1 MGYVPNGFKTNT
13 YYKTKGI
20 SNCWYRYVPNFTIA
34 ATESD
39 SIQLNGICKFSKDF
53 KEYPNAA
60 RTKYFN
66 YYRLIEYYP
75 ISNEYNISFDINNN
89 SLYINANDF
98 YNSNPYEYLDSVNYI
113 GKDEKKYYTIKS
125 NAIVKTYKKESI
137 FHYNY
142 VGGLSIN
149 RIYLINSSTFY
160 NGIDDQYIKIE
171 REYANDTLV
180 TNNTGL
186 YINIKDLSN
195 LDEQDESIISKSK
208 KSEVKLTEKD
218 LSNYRYFTLL
228 SDTPIYSSIQKEV
241 KINNSFI
248 NNNSINDYKGINKC
262 ATLKTGSI
270 IGVKIVNDD
279 NGKMIPGVFQIFKYY
294 TSKVDMYNTSLLPTS
309 MYKDKYIFLY
319 DNTYFEEISE
329 PSVVLSNN
337 EELMSIIDENER
349 MEAINTNDQLP
360 INYTTNQQLTS
371 INTDLNVKD
380 VEDQSTSYMELFQNT
395 TYTNKVQEAIKNVNT
410 TNINSIYGAPTQ
422 FLPLTD
428 PRINIVPGNS
438 EDSIDVNSITGVG
451 RIYGEKILTQM
462 PFLYITPGVP
472 EFMAGF
478 AEEQRKSILASM
490 IDGIENN
497 AQIEDL
503 VNNSGGR
510 YYNIRFA
517 RAEYINYLNAMLHAA
532 VALLQIDKET
542 INGTELAVY
551 DWSTP
556 LNKYAVSITNNPNGN
571 FFSNIA
577 EASVEFVQQIT
588 SGIINGVSSII
599 NGTLDSFKYLF
610 TGEMTE
616 AMKSNIDTI
625 NECGNQSSLVFFAD
639 CGNQTDDS
647 FSNSTT
653 QSQLLSQLNS
663 LSDLG
668 REISFITGIA
678 DANGTMV
685 LNKLLDGGLYTLDE
699 ATNFANTAIGR
710 GNLISNIISK
720 ARTILSGGRMLFP
733 EIWADSSFSRSYSFR
748 MKLISPSGDKLS
760 VFLNILVPIYHLLA
774 LVLPRQSKGTPEG
787 YYSPFL
793 VKAACKSLLNID
805 MGIITDLNLTKG
817 GEAEWSVDG
826 LPTVAEISFTIKDL
840 YEGLSMTELG
850 GPIDGILSNASEI
863 DYIANSCGVNIYEQ
877 PLRKNI
883 ELFKILYLSQFSS
896 IDNFQNSIIT
906 GINNAG
912 VRLTDF
918 VNNRSRAIMRMLTHR
933 NL

>member
-20 SNCWYRYVPNFTIA
+20 SNCWYRYIPNFTTA
-34 ATESD
+34 ATVSS

-53 KEYPNAA
+53 KEYPNGAG
-60 RTKYFN
+60 TKYFN

-75 ISNEYNISFDINNN
+75 ISNEYNITLDLNNN

-98 YNSNPYEYLDSVNYI
+98 YNSNPYEYLDSINYI
-113 GKDEKKYYTIKS
+113 GKDEKIYYTIKS
-125 NAIVKTYKKESI
+125 NAIVKIYKKESI

-142 VGGLSIN
+142 VGELNIN

-160 NGIDDQYIKIE
+160 NGIDDQYLKIE
-171 REYANDTLV
+171 KEYASDSLIA
-180 TNNTGL
+180 NNTGL

-195 LDEQDESIISKSK
+195 LNEQDESIISKSK
-208 KSEVKLTEKD
+208 AKLTEKASD
-218 LSNYRYFTLL
+218 YRYFTLL

-294 TSKVDMYNTSLLPTS
+294 TSKVDIHNTSLLPTN

-319 DNTYFEEISE
+319 NNTYFEEISE

-360 INYTTNQQLTS
+360 INYTTSQQLTS

-438 EDSIDVNSITGVG
+438 EDSIDVNNITGVG

-462 PFLYITPGVP
+462 PFLYIIPGVP

-490 IDGIENN
+490 IDGIEDN

-517 RAEYINYLNAMLHAA
+517 RAEYVNYLNAMLHAA

-577 EASVEFVQQIT
+577 EASVQFVQQIT
-588 SGIINGVSSII
+588 SGIISGVSSVI

-625 NECGNQSSLVFFAD
+625 NENGDQSSLIFFAD

-668 REISFITGIA
+668 REISYVTGIV

-685 LNKLLDGGLYTLDE
+685 LNKLLDGGLYTLDK
-699 ATNFANTAIGR
+699 ATDFANTAIGK

-817 GEAEWSVDG
+817 GEAEWTVDG

-863 DYIANSCGVNIYEQ
+863 DYIANSCGVNIYEHY
-877 PLRKNI
+877 LRKNV

-896 IDNFQNSIIT
+896 IDNLQNSIIA

-918 VNNRSRAIMRMLTHR
+918 VNNRSRAIMRMLTPR

>member
-1 MGYVPNGFKTNT
+1 MPSIDMSFLVHSTVYAENLEFYRIDNNNIHTKIKLSDFGNEAIVVFGAEKSRSYGKIQEIVIASIYGHKYSFDSSISDYYIKRDDAYKQETHTQILNNIKNSNEIITCVKSQYSINKFEKKSNYTYELTTDGPNILPNTLLYVDPNPV
-13 YYKTKGI
+13 YGI
-20 SNCWYRYVPNFTIA
+20 A
-34 ATESD
+34 
-39 SIQLNGICKFSKDF
+39 
-53 KEYPNAA
+53 
-60 RTKYFN
+60 
-66 YYRLIEYYP
+66 
-75 ISNEYNISFDINNN
+75 EYNILTNTNKYSGLRQYRKIFQINTQSGFGGIYYIDEEDFKTCLATSSKITSKKEEIKNNADYYNYSKQYITTTATTMIYNKCTEENHGGSSNVGNLSDPITNISKNTIFDGYKMGGAPNVIVIVDIYGVGNDYREYTGK
-89 SLYINANDF
+89 YIYAENCREANDEDLHE
-98 YNSNPYEYLDSVNYI
+98 NLSESAL
-113 GKDEKKYYTIKS
+113 
-125 NAIVKTYKKESI
+125 KEAVEFI
-137 FHYNY
+137 
-142 VGGLSIN
+142 
-149 RIYLINSSTFY
+149 
-160 NGIDDQYIKIE
+160 Q
-171 REYANDTLV
+171 AQND
-180 TNNTGL
+180 N
-186 YINIKDLSN
+186 
-195 LDEQDESIISKSK
+195 
-208 KSEVKLTEKD
+208 
-218 LSNYRYFTLL
+218 
-228 SDTPIYSSIQKEV
+228 
-241 KINNSFI
+241 
-248 NNNSINDYKGINKC
+248 
-262 ATLKTGSI
+262 ATL
-270 IGVKIVNDD
+270 
-279 NGKMIPGVFQIFKYY
+279 
-294 TSKVDMYNTSLLPTS
+294 
-309 MYKDKYIFLY
+309 
-319 DNTYFEEISE
+319 IS
-329 PSVVLSNN
+329 
-337 EELMSIIDENER
+337 
-349 MEAINTNDQLP
+349 
-360 INYTTNQQLTS
+360 S

-380 VEDQSTSYMELFQNT
+380 VEDQSTSYMYLLQNT
-395 TYTNKVQEAIKNVNT
+395 IYTNKVQEAIKNVNT

-438 EDSIDVNSITGVG
+438 ENSIDVNDITGIG

-462 PFLYITPGVP
+462 PFLYIIPGVP

-478 AEEQRKSILASM
+478 SKEQRKSILASM
-490 IDGIENN
+490 IDNIENN

-577 EASVEFVQQIT
+577 EASVQFVQQIT
-588 SGIINGVSSII
+588 SGIINGVSSVI

-625 NECGNQSSLVFFAD
+625 NECGDQSSLVFFAD

-685 LNKLLDGGLYTLDE
+685 LNKLLDGGIYTLDK
-699 ATNFANTAIGR
+699 ATNFANLAIGK

-817 GEAEWSVDG
+817 GEAEWTVDG

-877 PLRKNI
+877 YLRKNI
-883 ELFKILYLSQFSS
+883 QLFKILYLSQFSS
-896 IDNFQNSIIT
+896 IDNFKNSIIA

-918 VNNRSRAIMRMLTHR
+918 VNNRSRAIMRMLIPR

>member
-1 MGYVPNGFKTNT
+1 MAHTDTRLLIHQMVYAENLDFFRDNEKITKDFEEAIVIFGAADGTSDKIHIATIYGHEFTFGSNETTKYYITKDEYYKNSKTNT
-13 YYKTKGI
+13 KIIYNTKDSNEI
-20 SNCWYRYVPNFTIA
+20 ITCIKSQYSINKFEKKSNCAYELTTDGPNILPNTTLYVDPNPVYGIARYNILTNTNKYSGLRQYRKIFQIDTQSGLGGTYYIDEEDFKTCLATSSKIINKKEEIKNNADYYNYSKQYITTA
-34 ATESD
+34 ATTMIYNKCTEENHGGSSNVGNLSD
-39 SIQLNGICKFSKDF
+39 LIANINKNTIFDGYKMGGAPNVIVIVDIYGAGNDYR
-53 KEYPNAA
+53 EY
-60 RTKYFN
+60 TGKYIYAEN
-66 YYRLIEYYP
+66 CRE
-75 ISNEYNISFDINNN
+75 
-89 SLYINANDF
+89 ANDEDLH
-98 YNSNPYEYLDSVNYI
+98 NNLS
-113 GKDEKKYYTIKS
+113 
-125 NAIVKTYKKESI
+125 ESALEEAVEFI
-137 FHYNY
+137 
-142 VGGLSIN
+142 
-149 RIYLINSSTFY
+149 
-160 NGIDDQYIKIE
+160 Q
-171 REYANDTLV
+171 AQND
-180 TNNTGL
+180 N
-186 YINIKDLSN
+186 
-195 LDEQDESIISKSK
+195 
-208 KSEVKLTEKD
+208 
-218 LSNYRYFTLL
+218 
-228 SDTPIYSSIQKEV
+228 
-241 KINNSFI
+241 
-248 NNNSINDYKGINKC
+248 
-262 ATLKTGSI
+262 ATL
-270 IGVKIVNDD
+270 
-279 NGKMIPGVFQIFKYY
+279 
-294 TSKVDMYNTSLLPTS
+294 
-309 MYKDKYIFLY
+309 
-319 DNTYFEEISE
+319 IS
-329 PSVVLSNN
+329 
-337 EELMSIIDENER
+337 
-349 MEAINTNDQLP
+349 
-360 INYTTNQQLTS
+360 S

-410 TNINSIYGAPTQ
+410 KNINSIYGAPTQ

-438 EDSIDVNSITGVG
+438 EDSIDVNNITGIG

-462 PFLYITPGVP
+462 PFLYIIPGVP

-490 IDGIENN
+490 IDGIEDN

-577 EASVEFVQQIT
+577 EASVQFVQQIT
-588 SGIINGVSSII
+588 SSIVNGVSSVI
-599 NGTLDSFKYLF
+599 NGTLNSFKYLF
-610 TGEMTE
+610 TGEKTE

-625 NECGNQSSLVFFAD
+625 NEYGDESSLAFFAD

-668 REISFITGIA
+668 REISYITGIA

-685 LNKLLDGGLYTLDE
+685 LNKLLDGGLNTLDK
-699 ATNFANTAIGR
+699 ATDFANLAIGR

-720 ARTILSGGRMLFP
+720 ARTVLSGGRMLFP

-817 GEAEWSVDG
+817 GEAEWTVDG

-877 PLRKNI
+877 YLRKNI

-896 IDNFQNSIIT
+896 IDNLQNSIIA

-918 VNNRSRAIMRMLTHR
+918 VNNRSRAIMRMLTPR

>member
-1 MGYVPNGFKTNT
+1 MAHTDTRLLIHQMVYAENLDFFRDNEKITKDFEEAIVIFGSADGTSDKIHIATIYGHEFTFGSNETTKYYITKDEYYKNSKTNT
-13 YYKTKGI
+13 KIIYNTKDSNEI
-20 SNCWYRYVPNFTIA
+20 ITCIKSQYSINKFEKKSNCAYELTTDGPNILPNTTLYVDPNPVYGIARYNILTNTNKYSGLRQYRKIFQIDTQSGLGGKYYID
-34 ATESD
+34 EE
-39 SIQLNGICKFSKDF
+39 DF
-53 KEYPNAA
+53 KTCLSRSSKITSKKEEIKNNAD
-60 RTKYFN
+60 YYN
-66 YYRLIEYYP
+66 YSKQYITTTATTMIYNKCTEENHGGSSNVGNLSSP
-75 ISNEYNISFDINNN
+75 IVNISKNTIFDGYKMGGAPNVIVIVDIYGAGNDYREYTGK
-89 SLYINANDF
+89 YIYAENCREANDEDLHE
-98 YNSNPYEYLDSVNYI
+98 NLSESAL
-113 GKDEKKYYTIKS
+113 
-125 NAIVKTYKKESI
+125 KEAVEFI
-137 FHYNY
+137 
-142 VGGLSIN
+142 
-149 RIYLINSSTFY
+149 
-160 NGIDDQYIKIE
+160 Q
-171 REYANDTLV
+171 AQND
-180 TNNTGL
+180 N
-186 YINIKDLSN
+186 
-195 LDEQDESIISKSK
+195 
-208 KSEVKLTEKD
+208 
-218 LSNYRYFTLL
+218 
-228 SDTPIYSSIQKEV
+228 
-241 KINNSFI
+241 
-248 NNNSINDYKGINKC
+248 
-262 ATLKTGSI
+262 ATL
-270 IGVKIVNDD
+270 
-279 NGKMIPGVFQIFKYY
+279 
-294 TSKVDMYNTSLLPTS
+294 
-309 MYKDKYIFLY
+309 
-319 DNTYFEEISE
+319 IS
-329 PSVVLSNN
+329 
-337 EELMSIIDENER
+337 
-349 MEAINTNDQLP
+349 
-360 INYTTNQQLTS
+360 S

>member
-1 MGYVPNGFKTNT
+1 MP
-13 YYKTKGI
+13 GI
-20 SNCWYRYVPNFTIA
+20 NMEFLLHSKVYAENLDFYRNNEKIT
-34 ATESD
+34 
-39 SIQLNGICKFSKDF
+39 KDF
-53 KEYPNAA
+53 EEAIVIFGDFRGTIDELNIASIYSHEFIFKSDEL
-60 RTKYFN
+60 TKY
-66 YYRLIEYYP
+66 
-75 ISNEYNISFDINNN
+75 
-89 SLYINANDF
+89 
-98 YNSNPYEYLDSVNYI
+98 
-113 GKDEKKYYTIKS
+113 
-125 NAIVKTYKKESI
+125 
-137 FHYNY
+137 
-142 VGGLSIN
+142 
-149 RIYLINSSTFY
+149 
-160 NGIDDQYIKIE
+160 YIKK
-171 REYANDTLV
+171 NDIYNKYETHIKLL
-180 TNNTGL
+180 N
-186 YINIKDLSN
+186 NIKDSNEIITCVKSQYSINKFEKKSNYTYELTTDGPNILPNTLLYVDPNPVYGIAKYNILTNTNKYSGLRQYRKIFQIDTQSGFGGIYYIDEEDFKTCLATSSKITSKKEEIKNNADYYNYSKQYITTAATTMIYNKCTEENHGGSSNVGNLSDPIAN
-195 LDEQDESIISKSK
+195 ISKNTIFDGYK
-208 KSEVKLTEKD
+208 MGGAPNVIVIVD
-218 LSNYRYFTLL
+218 
-228 SDTPIYSSIQKEV
+228 IYGAG
-241 KINNSFI
+241 
-248 NNNSINDYKGINKC
+248 NDYREYTGKYIYAENC
-262 ATLKTGSI
+262 REANDEDLHENLSESALEEAVDFIQTQNDTATLI
-270 IGVKIVNDD
+270 
-279 NGKMIPGVFQIFKYY
+279 
-294 TSKVDMYNTSLLPTS
+294 
-309 MYKDKYIFLY
+309 
-319 DNTYFEEISE
+319 
-329 PSVVLSNN
+329 
-337 EELMSIIDENER
+337 
-349 MEAINTNDQLP
+349 
-360 INYTTNQQLTS
+360 TS

-395 TYTNKVQEAIKNVNT
+395 TYTNKVQEAIKNINT
-410 TNINSIYGAPTQ
+410 KNINSIYGAPTQ

-428 PRINIVPGNS
+428 PRINIVQGNN
-438 EDSIDVNSITGVG
+438 ENSIDINDITGIG

-462 PFLYITPGVP
+462 PFLYIIPGVP

-478 AEEQRKSILASM
+478 SKEQRKSILASM
-490 IDGIENN
+490 IDNIENN

-517 RAEYINYLNAMLHAA
+517 RADYVNYLNAMLHAA

-556 LNKYAVSITNNPNGN
+556 LNRYAVSITNNPDGN
-571 FFSNIA
+571 FFTNIA
-577 EASVEFVQQIT
+577 EAGAQFIEKIT
-588 SGIINGVSSII
+588 SGIISGASSII

-610 TGEMTE
+610 TGEKTE
-616 AMKSNIDTI
+616 AMESNIDVI
-625 NECGNQSSLVFFAD
+625 NENGSESSLAFFAD

-685 LNKLLDGGLYTLDE
+685 LNKLLDGGLYTLDK
-699 ATNFANTAIGR
+699 ATDFANTAIGR

-817 GEAEWSVDG
+817 GEAEWTVDG

-877 PLRKNI
+877 YLRKNI

-896 IDNFQNSIIT
+896 IDNLQNSIIA

-918 VNNRSRAIMRMLTHR
+918 INNRSRAIMRMLTPR

>member
-20 SNCWYRYVPNFTIA
+20 SNCWYRYILNSTASAI
-34 ATESD
+34 SD
-39 SIQLNGICKFSKDF
+39 NSIQLNGICKFSKDF
-53 KEYPNAA
+53 KEYPNSAG
-60 RTKYFN
+60 TKYFN

-75 ISNEYNISFDINNN
+75 ISNEYNISSFDINNN

-98 YNSNPYEYLDSVNYI
+98 YNGNSYEYPDSINYI

-142 VGGLSIN
+142 MRELSIN

-171 REYANDTLV
+171 KEYANDTLIA
-180 TNNTGL
+180 NNTGL

-195 LDEQDESIISKSK
+195 LNEQDESIISKSK
-208 KSEVKLTEKD
+208 AKLTEKASD
-218 LSNYRYFTLL
+218 YRYFTLL

-262 ATLKTGSI
+262 VTLKTGSI
-270 IGVKIVNDD
+270 IGVKTARDD
-279 NGKMIPGVFQIFKYY
+279 NGKMIPGIFQIFKYY
-294 TSKVDMYNTSLLPTS
+294 TSKTDIHNTFLLPTD
-309 MYKDKYIFLY
+309 MYKDKYIFMY
-319 DNTYFEEISE
+319 NSNDYEEIAE
-329 PSVVLSNN
+329 PSVTLSNN
-337 EELMSIIDENER
+337 DELMSIIDENER
-349 MEAINTNDQLP
+349 MEAINTNNQLP
-360 INYTTNQQLTS
+360 INSTTVNQLTS

-380 VEDQSTSYMELFQNT
+380 IEDQSTSYMELFQNAA
-395 TYTNKVQEAIKNVNT
+395 YTNKVQEAIKNINT
-410 TNINSIYGAPTQ
+410 KNINSIYGAPTQ

-428 PRINIVPGNS
+428 PRINIVQGNS
-438 EDSIDVNSITGVG
+438 ENSIDVNDITGIG

-462 PFLYITPGVP
+462 PFLYIIPGVP

-478 AEEQRKSILASM
+478 SKEQRKSILASM
-490 IDGIENN
+490 IDNIENN

-510 YYNIRFA
+510 YYNIRFT
-517 RAEYINYLNAMLHAA
+517 RADYVNYLNAMLHAA

-556 LNKYAVSITNNPNGN
+556 LNRYAVSITNNPNGN
-571 FFSNIA
+571 FFTNIA
-577 EASVEFVQQIT
+577 EAGAQFIEKIT
-588 SGIINGVSSII
+588 SGIISGASDII
-599 NGTLDSFKYLF
+599 NGTLNKFRYIF
-610 TGEMTE
+610 TGEKTE
-616 AMKSNIDTI
+616 AMESNIDVI
-625 NECGNQSSLVFFAD
+625 NENGSESSLVFFAD

-685 LNKLLDGGLYTLDE
+685 LNKLLDGGLYTLDK
-699 ATNFANTAIGR
+699 ATDFANTAIGR

-817 GEAEWSVDG
+817 GEAEWTVDG

-877 PLRKNI
+877 YLRKNI

-896 IDNFQNSIIT
+896 IDNLQNSIIA

-918 VNNRSRAIMRMLTHR
+918 VNNRSRSIMRMLTPR